1 MTDQQQLST
10 QTDASD
16 TDSIEELPRDETTD
30 VAASHPKSERTINLG
45 PALVNTRPWQ
55 HFLAFVLLAGIDLA
69 MNAAAGRA
77 AASVG
82 ARLNRAPV
90 TPKVLR
96 IGALAGITKS
106 ALTTFY
112 EVVSRMGVNLAFS
125 ILLLLV
131 FMPKEL
137 LIAALIAAIPLYFE
151 TIRLIEPKPDA
162 NGGTS

>member
-1 MTDQQQLST
+1 
-10 QTDASD
+10 
-16 TDSIEELPRDETTD
+16 
-30 VAASHPKSERTINLG
+30 
-45 PALVNTRPWQ
+45 
-55 HFLAFVLLAGIDLA
+55 

-131 FMPKEL
+131 FSSFGISLILTAEVCNSTMDKGMVNILINRCRILTSCSAQRTPHCGSHSSHTAL
-137 LIAALIAAIPLYFE
+137 L
-151 TIRLIEPKPDA
+151 
-162 NGGTS
+162 